1 MKKISLRQDRYLK
14 VMPMSKVFIIAE
26 AGVNHNGSPELAKK
40 LIDAAVESGADAV
53 KFQTFKAD
61 KLVSKYAQKADYQ
74 KQTTSVE
81 ETQYEMIKKL
91 ELDENAHRV
100 LINYCKDKEVMF
112 LSTPFDHDSIDLL
125 ISFEMPIFKIPSGE
139 ITNLPYL
146 RHIGSLGKEVILST
160 GMANL
165 NEVQDAL
172 EVLIKAGT
180 SKEKI
185 TVLHATTEYPCPIGE
200 VNLRAMQTIKAAFG
214 VKVGYSDH
222 TQGIEVPIAA
232 VAMGACVIEKHFTL
246 DRTMEG
252 PDHKASLEP
261 DELKA
266 MVQAIRHIEQ
276 ALGDGVKRPSE
287 SEQKNISVARKS
299 ILASRPIKMGETFSD
314 NNLIVKR
321 PGNGISPMRW
331 DEIVGHKAT
340 RNFSVDELIEL

>member
-1 MKKISLRQDRYLK
+1 
-14 VMPMSKVFIIAE
+14 MSKVFIIAE
-26 AGVNHNGSPELAKK
+26 VGVNHNGSLELAKK
-40 LIDAAVESGADAV
+40 LIDVAVEAGADAV

-61 KLVSKYAQKADYQ
+61 KLVSKHAQKADYQ
-74 KQTTSVE
+74 KQTTSTDE
-81 ETQYEMIKKL
+81 SQYDMIKKL
-91 ELDENAHRV
+91 ELDDNAHRI
-100 LINYCKDKEVMF
+100 LIRYCKEKEIMF

-146 RHIGSLGKEVILST
+146 RHIGRLGKEVILST

-200 VNLRAMQTIKAAFG
+200 VNLHAMQTIKAAFG

-246 DRTMEG
+246 DRTLEG

-266 MVQAIRHIEQ
+266 MAQAIRHIEL

-287 SEQKNISVARKS
+287 SEQKNIPVARKS
-299 ILASRPIKMGETFSD
+299 ILASRPIEIGETFSD

-331 DEIVGHKAT
+331 DEVVGHKAT
-340 RNFSVDELIEL
+340 RNFSADELIEL